1 MKNQTLFIEI
11 DCLSNGMIW
20 GVFWVSYVLHVNVCL
35 TLSMISLHSLGEHTW
50 YISCLKLWYYV
61 DEQSTPTH
69 CLWQNPHLTCLFFR
83 QYTCPPTST
92 LCSKEVCCKLQSL
105 RGFLRF
111 LAERILVRV
120 FPMKRASC
128 FVSSEPQW
136 FKQNV
141 QKMLVRIIDFGFYKE

>member
-1 MKNQTLFIEI
+1 MSQLCSPCKCLFNIVHVKFTFTRRTHLIHKLTQVMTL
-11 DCLSNGMIW
+11 D
-20 GVFWVSYVLHVNVCL
+20 
-35 TLSMISLHSLGEHTW
+35 
-50 YISCLKLWYYV
+50 K
-61 DEQSTPTH
+61 QSTPTH
-69 CLWQNPHLTCLFFR
+69 CLWQNPHLTCLLFR

-141 QKMLVRIIDFGFYKE
+141 QKMLVSTYYWFWFLQRVSKIIQIILYYPVL